1 MQCFS
6 LNLKQSHITWVM
18 SVVDV
23 CVHDVDLFMYLS
35 LSLSCKQV
43 TLTVIIESLTL
54 IPSSVADIPSV
65 INIKVFLCLCIRL

>member
-1 MQCFS
+1 
-6 LNLKQSHITWVM
+6 M

-23 CVHDVDLFMYLS
+23 CVHDVDLFMYLSLS